1 MSKDSKVKVSKGNL
15 FESKAQTLVNTVNC
29 EGIMGKGIAL
39 EFKKRFPEMFQD
51 YMKRCERG
59 EVKLGQPYLYRHKE
73 LFQPWIINFPTKD
86 TWRSV
91 TKLSDI
97 IAGLE
102 YLLKNYKNWGITSIA
117 VPPLGCGLGQ
127 LEWQVVGPTLYRY
140 LERMDIL
147 VELYA
152 PYDTPY
158 EELQPDFLEESSIP
172 VEIVNSSKN
181 NNWIKPA
188 WIALVEIL
196 NQIESQPFHWPVGRT
211 IFQKIAY
218 VATEEGLPTD
228 INFEKGSYGPF
239 SKELKKLES
248 RLVNNGL
255 ISVNKQGKML
265 EIKVGKT
272 LSDARKAYDKDLKQW
287 ENIINKVV
295 DLFMRV
301 DTRHA
306 EVVATVIYA
315 ARSLHHNDLPKP
327 TEMDVLEYIREWKIR
342 RKPQFKD
349 EEVGLTIRSL
359 ATFGWIDVLAS
370 DDLPVP
376 EEEFIGV

>member
-1 MSKDSKVKVSKGNL
+1 MIKEPTLQGNL
-15 FESKAQTLVNTVNC
+15 FDSKAQTLVNTVNC

-51 YMKRCERG
+51 YVKRCEHG
-59 EVKLGQPYLYRHKE
+59 EVRLGKPYLYRHKE

-127 LEWQVVGPTLYRY
+127 LEWKVVGPTLYRY
-140 LERMDIL
+140 LNRMDIP
-147 VELYA
+147 VELFA
-152 PYDTPY
+152 PYDTSY
-158 EELQPDFLEESSIP
+158 KELQPEFLKEAGIPIDIANSSI
-172 VEIVNSSKN
+172 NHK
-181 NNWIKPA
+181 WIKPS

-196 NQIESQPFHWPVGRT
+196 NRIEEQPFHWPVGRT
-211 IFQKIAY
+211 IFEKIAY

-228 INFEKGSYGPF
+228 LIFEKKSYGPY
-239 SKELKKLES
+239 SLETPKLES
-248 RLVNNGL
+248 KLVNNGL
-255 ISVNKQGKML
+255 IEVRKKGKMY
-265 EIKVGKT
+265 EFKVGKT
-272 LSDARKAYDKDLKQW
+272 FADARKAYDKDLKQW

-301 DTRHA
+301 DTDLA

-315 ARSLHHNDLPKP
+315 ARSLHHNDLSKP
-327 TEMDVLEYIREWKIR
+327 SEMDVLEYIREWKIR

-359 ATFGWIDVLAS
+359 AAFGWIDVLAS